1 MKLRIRVPGSCGEL
15 VQGFLQDEY
24 FLVTCPIDRYSE
36 AVIEAAVEY
45 GADLPL
51 KAGLAVEMSLKR
63 LGVSEKRFKLE
74 LVSQLPQGKGM
85 ASSSADIAAVCQAVA
100 CFHGKPF
107 STRELA
113 EISLAIEPTDGVFLP
128 GVALFGHVDGHI
140 QQSLG
145 QPPPLKIMI
154 FDIGGEVDTVAFN
167 KRQELFL
174 LNKLKS
180 AVVAEALQFVRA
192 GLESAD
198 ARLIASGATL
208 SSFAN
213 QSILL
218 KPELDAIWK
227 FGKSCGALGINVA
240 HSGTVLGLFFAAD
253 AAPENLQRVLGVQ
266 RLCAVRYLDTVNFI
280 GGGVWIREGEETVW
294 KKCI

>member
-1 MKLRIRVPGSCGEL
+1 MKMRVRVPGSCGEL

-36 AVIEAAVEY
+36 VAIEAAADHS
-45 GADLPL
+45 ADLPV
-51 KAGLAVEMSLKR
+51 KAGLAVKMSMAK
-63 LGVSEKRFKLE
+63 LGVKERRFRLE
-74 LVSQLPQGKGM
+74 LASQLPLGKGM

-107 STRELA
+107 STREIA
-113 EISLAIEPTDGVFLP
+113 EIALAIEPTDGVFIP
-128 GVALFGHVDGHI
+128 GVAIFDHVGGHI

-154 FDIGGEVDTVAFN
+154 FDIGGEVDTVSFN
-167 KRQELFL
+167 QRQELFL

-180 AVVAEALQFVRA
+180 AVVAEALQFVRD
-192 GLESAD
+192 GLESSD
-198 ARLIASGATL
+198 ACLLAAGATL

-218 KPELDAIWK
+218 KPQLDAIWR
-227 FGKSCGALGINVA
+227 FGKNCGALGVNVA
-240 HSGTVLGLFFAAD
+240 HSGTVIGLLFAAD
-253 AAPENLQRVLGVQ
+253 AAPETLQRALEVQ
-266 RLCAVRYLDTVNFI
+266 RHCAVRYLDTVNFI